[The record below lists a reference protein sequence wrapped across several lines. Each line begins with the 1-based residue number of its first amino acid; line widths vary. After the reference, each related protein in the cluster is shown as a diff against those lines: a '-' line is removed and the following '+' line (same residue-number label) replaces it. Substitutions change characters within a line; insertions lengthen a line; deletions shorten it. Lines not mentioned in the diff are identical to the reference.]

1 MVGGNQ
7 VTIGVPIE
15 LDGRVLVFALALAL
29 LSAVIVGIAPVW
41 LSNRGAVFDT
51 LRRGGR
57 HTTDRSQP
65 RLRQGLVVAEMAP
78 ALMLLAGGGLFL
90 RGLQRFTHADPGWQ
104 TEGLLTGRIHLP
116 ATRYPGPAARH
127 AAVQRLQLGLANLP
141 GVESAALAGWLP
153 VTSRGKRREFRVE
166 GELAPVPGLAPSQF
180 DNDVSPEYFATLG
193 IPLREGRLLGRADR
207 LESLPVVVV
216 NETMARQ
223 LWPGTSALGK
233 RIAWLDQDPSS
244 PRYWKTVV
252 GVVGDV
258 QYRSSF
264 EDPKSR
270 YQAYYPLAQT
280 SARAFRVAV
289 RTRGDPQALVPGLR
303 QAVAEVDP
311 ELLVYEPLSAQALA
325 ERFSSNF
332 FLAGWIMFALA
343 GLGIALSGLGVYG
356 LFSGFVVERTR
367 EIGVRMALGAQRGE
381 VIGLILTRGLRV
393 AGLGAGLGAIGALAV
408 VPVLR
413 AIAFELPAPEPAA
426 VVLLPLL
433 MVAVALFACW
443 LPARRAA
450 SVDPMIALR
459 QD

>member
-1 MVGGNQ
+1 M
-7 VTIGVPIE
+7 
-15 LDGRVLVFALALAL
+15 LVFALALAL

-65 RLRQGLVVAEMAP
+65 RLRQGLVVAEMAL

-116 ATRYPGPAARH
+116 AARYPGPDARH

-153 VTSRGKRREFRVE
+153 VASRGKRREFRVE

-207 LESLPVVVV
+207 LDSLPVVVV

-280 SARAFRVAV
+280 SARAFRVAL

-381 VIGLILTRGLRV
+381 VM
-393 AGLGAGLGAIGALAV
+393 A
-408 VPVLR
+408 
-413 AIAFELPAPEPAA
+413 
-426 VVLLPLL
+426 
-433 MVAVALFACW
+433 
-443 LPARRAA
+443 
-450 SVDPMIALR
+450 
-459 QD
+459 